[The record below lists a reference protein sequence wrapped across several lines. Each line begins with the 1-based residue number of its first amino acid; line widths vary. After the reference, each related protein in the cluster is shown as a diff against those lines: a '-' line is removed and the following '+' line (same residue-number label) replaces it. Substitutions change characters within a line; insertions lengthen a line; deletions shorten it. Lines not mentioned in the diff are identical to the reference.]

1 MAIFL
6 FGKYHAT
13 LLQAIYKISKQ
24 SVELKAALEKSEES
38 DRLKSEFL
46 ALISHEIRTPLNAI
60 NGSAQILKYKVAENS
75 ELIPITELIIK
86 SGNNLSMLIDDILDI
101 AKIKAGKLELNF
113 SPTNFRFVIE
123 QINQLFKPKADE
135 KKLDFTI
142 HIDNKLPDE
151 IIFDEVRL
159 RQILFNLVGN
169 AIKFTESGSV
179 SLTVKVLPKEQIANV
194 IDIYFEVSDTGLGI
208 GKMEIMSIFEPF
220 KQHTENKIN
229 FGGTGLGLNITKHLV
244 EIMNGELLV
253 ESKLKKGSTFT
264 VIFRN
269 IKVSNLQI
277 NTVNTTANNP
287 YTPVITEPEN
297 LFSSNSFTQEFIT
310 QFEQWFN
317 TSASDRKSL
326 NILNLKKQAAA
337 LSVISEQHQVI
348 ELITIA
354 EKLAL
359 EIEKF
364 SISGIKAELEKIEQV
379 YIILKNRSQ

>member
-1 MAIFL
+1 
-6 FGKYHAT
+6 
-13 LLQAIYKISKQ
+13 
-24 SVELKAALEKSEES
+24 
-38 DRLKSEFL
+38 
-46 ALISHEIRTPLNAI
+46 
-60 NGSAQILKYKVAENS
+60 
-75 ELIPITELIIK
+75 
-86 SGNNLSMLIDDILDI
+86 MLIDDILDI

-269 IKVSNLQI
+269 IKVS
-277 NTVNTTANNP
+277 
-287 YTPVITEPEN
+287 
-297 LFSSNSFTQEFIT
+297 
-310 QFEQWFN
+310 
-317 TSASDRKSL
+317 
-326 NILNLKKQAAA
+326 
-337 LSVISEQHQVI
+337 
-348 ELITIA
+348 
-354 EKLAL
+354 
-359 EIEKF
+359 
-364 SISGIKAELEKIEQV
+364 
-379 YIILKNRSQ
+379 

>member
-1 MAIFL
+1 
-6 FGKYHAT
+6 
-13 LLQAIYKISKQ
+13 
-24 SVELKAALEKSEES
+24 
-38 DRLKSEFL
+38 
-46 ALISHEIRTPLNAI
+46 
-60 NGSAQILKYKVAENS
+60 
-75 ELIPITELIIK
+75 
-86 SGNNLSMLIDDILDI
+86 
-101 AKIKAGKLELNF
+101 
-113 SPTNFRFVIE
+113 
-123 QINQLFKPKADE
+123 
-135 KKLDFTI
+135 
-142 HIDNKLPDE
+142 
-151 IIFDEVRL
+151 
-159 RQILFNLVGN
+159 
-169 AIKFTESGSV
+169 
-179 SLTVKVLPKEQIANV
+179 
-194 IDIYFEVSDTGLGI
+194 
-208 GKMEIMSIFEPF
+208 MEIMSIFEPF

-253 ESKLKKGSTFT
+253 ESKLKKGSKFT

-277 NTVNTTANNP
+277 NTVNTTANNT
-287 YTPVITEPEN
+287 YKPVITGPEN
-297 LFSSNSFTQEFIT
+297 LFSSNSFNQEFIT

-359 EIEKF
+359 EIERF

-379 YIILKNRSQ
+379 YIILKNRPQ